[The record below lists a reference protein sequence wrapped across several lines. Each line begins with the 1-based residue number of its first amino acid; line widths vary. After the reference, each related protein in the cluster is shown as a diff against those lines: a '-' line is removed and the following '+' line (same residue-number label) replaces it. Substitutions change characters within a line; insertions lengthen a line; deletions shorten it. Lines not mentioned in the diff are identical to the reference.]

1 MKNTRKILLALLLV
15 LTMLVGMTAITASAD
30 DTGTTVYL
38 TPNSNWKADNARF
51 AVYCWGNSGSNK
63 WVDMTAVEGETDLY
77 VAVIPASYSNI
88 IFCRMT
94 PKATSNNWDNKWNQ
108 TEDLTIPEG
117 TNHYTVKSGT
127 WDKGGGTWSAYGV
140 IHKYSDEITL
150 QPTCTEAGSKIRTC
164 ISCEESHSEVVDVP
178 ATGHNFGD
186 DGNAEKCTVCGT
198 DYYYLLSGVAELCGS
213 KWSTTDLNN
222 KMSDDDGDGVFEKS
236 YTNVPA
242 GTYEVKVVKNGST
255 WIPDSNSTQKDQNHV
270 FTLSV
275 TSDVTVK
282 FDSVNETYSV
292 VKTPV
297 PGAEGDDTTD
307 TPVTEGETVTVYFR
321 NNWLWTEVAVYYWVV
336 DGESEVNNSWPGTL
350 MTFAANDG
358 KYDVYSAV
366 VPANATGIIFSGI
379 KDDGSGERNQ
389 SPKIM
394 EGIVDGAGWEMFWDG
409 ENFVNPYA
417 FDGKPGEPV
426 TITDYYLVGYLNKV
440 DDYSENYKFVN
451 GKLTTTFSFD
461 SYVLVKDNAGNR
473 YFALEY
479 CEENTVNLAKGNLEK
494 MLISAGK
501 EVTFTLIVNDDGTL
515 TLSYEE
521 VQSGSTNNPDDS
533 NSDISGDESSKH
545 PEEPSQPVQQEKLNF
560 FQKMFRSIRI
570 FFTNI
575 GSWFKNIFAKK
586 K

>member
-1 MKNTRKILLALLLV
+1 MKNTRKILLALLLI

-38 TPNSNWKADNARF
+38 TPNTNWKADNARF
-51 AVYCWGNSGSNK
+51 AVYCWSNSGGNK
-63 WVDMTAVEGETDLY
+63 WFDMTAVEGETDLY

-94 PKATSNNWDNKWNQ
+94 PKATDNNWDNKWNQ

-117 TNHYTVKSGT
+117 ANHYTVKSGT

-255 WIPDSNSTQKDQNHV
+255 WIPDSNSTQKDKNHV

-282 FDSVNETYSV
+282 FDSVNKTYSV

-321 NNWLWTEVAVYYWVV
+321 NNWLWTEVVVYYWVV
-336 DGESEVNNSWPGTL
+336 GGESEVNNSWPGTL

-394 EGIVDGAGWEMFWDG
+394 EGIVDGAGWEMFWNG
-409 ENFVNPYA
+409 ENFVNPYE
-417 FDGKPGEPV
+417 FDGKPGEPAS
-426 TITDYYLVGYLNKV
+426 ITDYYLVGYLNKV
-440 DDYSENYKFVN
+440 DDYS
-451 GKLTTTFSFD
+451 
-461 SYVLVKDNAGNR
+461 
-473 YFALEY
+473 
-479 CEENTVNLAKGNLEK
+479 
-494 MLISAGK
+494 
-501 EVTFTLIVNDDGTL
+501 
-515 TLSYEE
+515 
-521 VQSGSTNNPDDS
+521 
-533 NSDISGDESSKH
+533 
-545 PEEPSQPVQQEKLNF
+545 
-560 FQKMFRSIRI
+560 
-570 FFTNI
+570 
-575 GSWFKNIFAKK
+575 
-586 K
+586 